1 MTRHQPQREG
11 RSTNPGC
18 IPESPAGTERGSG
31 AAGRKRGLAVDVL
44 GLIIGVVILAAS
56 AHDNEAGIALLDQAT
71 ERCGMRL
78 EKVLV
83 DQGFKDAMVIHGA
96 VKDITVEV
104 VRRNP
109 DDHGKGFVPQPKR
122 WVVEQVNGTLMLH
135 RRLARDY
142 DHRPDNAA
150 SRVYWAS
157 TAGML
162 RRLTT
167 PAPTWR
173 DDVELAA

>member
-1 MTRHQPQREG
+1 
-11 RSTNPGC
+11 
-18 IPESPAGTERGSG
+18 
-31 AAGRKRGLAVDVL
+31 
-44 GLIIGVVILAAS
+44 
-56 AHDNEAGIALLDQAT
+56 
-71 ERCGMRL
+71 
-78 EKVLV
+78 
-83 DQGFKDAMVIHGA
+83 
-96 VKDITVEV
+96 EV

-109 DDHGKGFVPQPKR
+109 DDEGKGFVPQPKR

-167 PAPTWR
+167 STPTGGTTWSWPRERQRTPA
-173 DDVELAA
+173 AAADRTR

>member
-1 MTRHQPQREG
+1 M
-11 RSTNPGC
+11 
-18 IPESPAGTERGSG
+18 
-31 AAGRKRGLAVDVL
+31 V
-44 GLIIGVVILAAS
+44 LAAS
-56 AHDNEAGIALLDQAT
+56 AHDNEARIAVLDKAA
-71 ERCGMRL
+71 ERCGMLL
-78 EKVLV
+78 EKVLG
-83 DQGFKDAMVIHGA
+83 DQGFKDAVIIHGE

-104 VRRNP
+104 VRRNLG
-109 DDHGKGFVPQPKR
+109 DEGKGLVPQPKR
-122 WVVEQVNGTLMLH
+122 WVVQQVDGTLMPH

-157 TAGML
+157 TACML

-173 DDVELAA
+173 DDVEPAA

>member
-1 MTRHQPQREG
+1 
-11 RSTNPGC
+11 
-18 IPESPAGTERGSG
+18 
-31 AAGRKRGLAVDVL
+31 
-44 GLIIGVVILAAS
+44 
-56 AHDNEAGIALLDQAT
+56 
-71 ERCGMRL
+71 
-78 EKVLV
+78 
-83 DQGFKDAMVIHGA
+83 
-96 VKDITVEV
+96 
-104 VRRNP
+104 
-109 DDHGKGFVPQPKR
+109 
-122 WVVEQVNGTLMLH
+122 MLH